1 MHALETPQTW
11 AKTHFG
17 RVEMSDVRRVARV
30 VTIAEAMAT
39 HPGHSLPQMFE
50 NPYEVKA
57 AYHFCNLEEA
67 TPDRLQA
74 GHRSLVKQCL
84 CQAGTY
90 LLLEDTSELAWQDCA
105 PRAGL
110 GALGANCDRY
120 QGVHLHSVL
129 AVRWTGVPAAGAWR
143 RPEVEIIG
151 LCDQQYYIRQPRP
164 EGEPKR
170 NSRVRKSR
178 DRESQLWAQA
188 TQRIGSKIAD
198 SAVRW
203 VRVCD
208 RGADIYEHLQ
218 VCQRAGQ
225 GFVIRASQDRTLLA
239 AGTTQNNERLFATAQ
254 ASPALGHFALGHF
267 ALELRARPQ
276 QPARTAELAVSA
288 TRVALRAPQRPGCSP
303 GRYPPIQC
311 SAIRVWE
318 IAAPAGVEPL
328 GLNHWHG
335 CCYVTKRWRHLRQH
349 TPVWCS
355 MPLAGSSK
363 SSTRPSRKALK
374 SGLGVQRLQLKT
386 AQRLFA
392 AIALLS
398 VVALRLLDLREH
410 LRVAPDQPA
419 EKSGLEALQLEVLRL
434 QSKRAI
440 KTVQDVALA
449 LGRLGGHLNRKGD
462 GAPGWQVLWR
472 GMQQLQ
478 TIVEGVHLASRLKQE
493 FG

>member
-1 MHALETPQTW
+1 MHALEAPKAW

-17 RVEMSDVRRVARV
+17 QVEMSDVRRVARV
-30 VTIAEAMAT
+30 VTIVEAMAT
-39 HPGHSLPQMFE
+39 HPGHSIPQMFE
-50 NPYEVKA
+50 NPYAIKA
-57 AYHFCNLEEA
+57 AYHLFNLEEA

-74 GHRSLVKQCL
+74 GHRTLVKQRL
-84 CQAGTY
+84 CEAGTY
-90 LLLEDTSELAWQDCA
+90 LLLEDTSELAWQNCA
-105 PRAGL
+105 PREGL
-110 GALGANCDRY
+110 GPLGANCDRY

-129 AVRWTGVPAAGAWR
+129 AVRWTGVPAPEACQ

-164 EGEPKR
+164 EGEPKH

-178 DRESQLWAQA
+178 DRESQLWEQA
-188 TQRIGSKIAD
+188 TQRIGAKIENC
-198 SAVRW
+198 AVRW

-218 VCQRAGQ
+218 GCQRCGH
-225 GFVIRASQDRTLLA
+225 GFVIRASQDRALLC
-239 AGTTQNNERLFATAQ
+239 AGTDHHHERLFAKVQ
-254 ASPALGHFALGHF
+254 ASPALGHF

-276 QPARTAELAVSA
+276 QPARTAQLAVSA
-288 TRVALRAPQRPGCSP
+288 TRVTLRAPQRPGCSP
-303 GRYPPIQC
+303 GRNLPIHC

-318 IAAPAGVEPL
+318 IAAPAGIEPL
-328 GLNHWHG
+328 EWLLLCDQEVETFESAHA
-335 CCYVTKRWRHLRQH
+335 CVVQYATRWFIEEFH
-349 TPVWCS
+349 
-355 MPLAGSSK
+355 
-363 SSTRPSRKALK
+363 KALK

-386 AQRLFA
+386 AHRLFS

-419 EKSGLEALQLEVLRL
+419 EKSGLETLELEVLRL

-440 KTVQDVALA
+440 ETVQDVALA

-462 GAPGWQVLWR
+462 GVPGWQVLWR

-478 TIVEGVHLASRLKQE
+478 TVVKGVRLASRLQQKQK

>member
-39 HPGHSLPQMFE
+39 HPGHSMPQMFE

-57 AYHFCNLEEA
+57 AYHFFNLEEA

-74 GHRSLVKQCL
+74 GHRSLVKQRL

-90 LLLEDTSELAWQDCA
+90 LLLEDTSELAWQNCA
-105 PRAGL
+105 PREGL
-110 GALGANCDRY
+110 GPLGANCDRY

-129 AVRWTGVPAAGAWR
+129 AVRWTGVPAAGACR

-164 EGEPKR
+164 AGEPKR
-170 NSRVRKSR
+170 NSRLRKSR
-178 DRESQLWAQA
+178 DRESQLWQQA
-188 TQRIGSKIAD
+188 TQRIGAKIED

-208 RGADIYEHLQ
+208 RGADIYEQLPA
-218 VCQRAGQ
+218 CQRVGH
-225 GFVIRASQDRTLLA
+225 GFVIRASQDRTLLS
-239 AGTTQNNERLFATAQ
+239 AGTNQNNERLFATAQ
-254 ASPALGHFALGHF
+254 ASPALGYF

-303 GRYPPIQC
+303 GRYAPIQC

-318 IAAPAGVEPL
+318 IAAPTGVEPL
-328 GLNHWHG
+328 EWLLLCDQAVETFETAHT
-335 CCYVTKRWRHLRQH
+335 CVVQYATRWFIEEFH
-349 TPVWCS
+349 
-355 MPLAGSSK
+355 
-363 SSTRPSRKALK
+363 KALK

-410 LRVAPDQPA
+410 LRVAPAQPA
-419 EKSGLEALQLEVLRL
+419 AKSGLEALQLEVLRL

-462 GAPGWQVLWR
+462 GVPGWQVLWR

-478 TIVEGVHLASRLKQE
+478 TIVEGVHLASRLKQK